1 MDYYGTGDLL
11 IFFAQP
17 STPCV
22 WRIPGSESGNDRD
35 GRQSA
40 AGNGSG
46 IIRCKTFSGVHIRQ
60 HTVGYRRMIPKAE
73 KLFGVAVRHQE
84 RLHIRAL
91 RLRIV
96 IRKQTITTH
105 GADTSTGYTKDRKS
119 TR

>member
-35 GRQSA
+35 GLQSA

-60 HTVGYRRMIPKAE
+60 HTVGYRWMIPKAE

-84 RLHIRAL
+84 RLHIQAIS
-91 RLRIV
+91 LRIS
-96 IRKQTITTH
+96 IRNLTTYSHISHTINV
-105 GADTSTGYTKDRKS
+105 YL
-119 TR
+119 